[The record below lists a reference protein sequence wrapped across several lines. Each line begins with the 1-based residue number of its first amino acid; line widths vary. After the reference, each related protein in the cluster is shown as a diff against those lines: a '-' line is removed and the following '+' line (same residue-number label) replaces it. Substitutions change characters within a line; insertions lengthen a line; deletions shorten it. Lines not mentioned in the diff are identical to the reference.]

1 MKAFKEL
8 MNKIEK
14 AYGVSDIH
22 VEIQPVRYTGDNFT
36 HNRLSLE
43 MTCNIEIKTQN
54 KELMKEIQDYIQER
68 IHGGKVN
75 DN

>member
-1 MKAFKEL
+1 MKPFKEL

-22 VEIQPVRYTGDNFT
+22 VEIQPFHYTGDNFT
-36 HNRLSLE
+36 CNRLSLE
-43 MTCNIEIKTQN
+43 MTCNIEIKTQD
-54 KELMKEIQDYIQER
+54 KELMKEIRDYIQGR